1 MKVHRLYFIG
11 ILIGTLMVACG
22 TDNAGESGATSL
34 PEQGT
39 SSPST
44 TESEETTDPG
54 TPDPSRVPST
64 TTAPPVLGEV
74 PDEILAEIL
83 EDAVRRTG
91 VDIDQLDVIRS
102 EFVEWPD
109 GSLGCPEPG
118 KFYTQAIVSGYWVEI
133 EAPDETLDYRVT
145 GEGNFK
151 ICESGILPPSQ
162 GGFVTPTTPDSDS

>member
-1 MKVHRLYFIG
+1 MKVHRFYFIA

-44 TESEETTDPG
+44 TESGETSDPG
-54 TPDPSRVPST
+54 TVAPPRVPST

-83 EDAVRRTG
+83 EDAARRTG

-102 EFVEWPD
+102 EFVEWSD

-118 KFYTQAIVSGYWVEI
+118 EYYTQATVPGYWVEI
-133 EAPDETLDYRVT
+133 DAPDRLLDYRVT
-145 GEGNFK
+145 DSGNFRL
-151 ICESGILPPSQ
+151 CEVETPARGSLGT
-162 GGFVTPTTPDSDS
+162 VPTTMGNDS